1 MEIYITKY
9 ALTEGIQK
17 KKACRV
23 SDKMAF
29 VSVPGCLDDMYYK
42 PDWHETLAEAK
53 AHAEIMRVKKIAS
66 LEKQLER
73 LKALNF

>member
-1 MEIYITKY
+1 MEIYVTRY

-23 SDKMAF
+23 VGEIVLCSD
-29 VSVPGCLDDMYYK
+29 PGHLDAYFHR

-53 AHAEIMRVKKIAS
+53 AHAEKMRVKKIAS